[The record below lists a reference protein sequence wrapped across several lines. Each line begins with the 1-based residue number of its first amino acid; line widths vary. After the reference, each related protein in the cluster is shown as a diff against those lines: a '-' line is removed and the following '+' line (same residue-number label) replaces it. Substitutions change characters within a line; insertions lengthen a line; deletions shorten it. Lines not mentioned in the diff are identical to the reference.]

1 MSDKTEQIINE
12 PKNGE
17 FVINMEGSTQL
28 FYLTVLT
35 FIIAI
40 FLILSLIMVF
50 LCMLYQLL
58 NDLGVVID
66 VILFAMIV
74 VALIVLLLVARR

>member
-50 LCMLYQLL
+50 LCMLYELM